1 MRVKE
6 KLIEYSMG
14 IAYNSGNERKT
25 AHSSKL
31 IAEGKCRTANEFA
44 FPMSLQLTAIS

>member
-14 IAYNSGNERKT
+14 IAYNSGTKER
-25 AHSSKL
+25 
-31 IAEGKCRTANEFA
+31 
-44 FPMSLQLTAIS
+44 QLTALSS